1 MTTIELFQRLGL
13 ALAIGLLMGLER
25 GWEGRAEPEG
35 MRVAGI
41 RTFALIGLAGGAW
54 GVLGLQFGGSVPA
67 AAVLAF
73 AALIVAA
80 HIVRLRA
87 NPDVGITTEVA
98 ELVAFALALM
108 AVVGDMA
115 AAAAAAVVATA
126 LLNAK
131 EALHT
136 WVGHLNRLEMGAAI
150 RLLLIS
156 VVMLPLLPDQGYGPD
171 EILNPFTLW
180 LLVVMVAAI
189 SFAGYFAIKIAGPR
203 IGSLLTGLFGGIA
216 SSTALT
222 ISFARLGKTE
232 HEMQPALAA
241 GIALANATMYARLWV
256 IVALLNADL
265 ARHLA
270 PTMGAMALTGLAVTY
285 GLWRMRTVD
294 TRDCAARL
302 TNPFELG
309 MAIKFA
315 ALLAGVI
322 VAAKLMEHY
331 AGSTGLYAL
340 AGVAGL
346 ADVDAISLSMTELA
360 KHGATGPR
368 IAATVISIAV
378 FVNTG
383 VKAVWAGGL
392 CGGTLARRTTL
403 MAAAVIA
410 AGGLV
415 LWFTSRTG
423 L

>member
-25 GWEGRAEPEG
+25 GWEGRDEPEG

-115 AAAAAAVVATA
+115 AASAAAVVATA

-180 LLVVMVAAI
+180 LLVVMV
-189 SFAGYFAIKIAGPR
+189 
-203 IGSLLTGLFGGIA
+203 
-216 SSTALT
+216 
-222 ISFARLGKTE
+222 
-232 HEMQPALAA
+232 
-241 GIALANATMYARLWV
+241 
-256 IVALLNADL
+256 
-265 ARHLA
+265 
-270 PTMGAMALTGLAVTY
+270 
-285 GLWRMRTVD
+285 
-294 TRDCAARL
+294 
-302 TNPFELG
+302 
-309 MAIKFA
+309 
-315 ALLAGVI
+315 
-322 VAAKLMEHY
+322 
-331 AGSTGLYAL
+331 
-340 AGVAGL
+340 
-346 ADVDAISLSMTELA
+346 
-360 KHGATGPR
+360 
-368 IAATVISIAV
+368 
-378 FVNTG
+378 
-383 VKAVWAGGL
+383 
-392 CGGTLARRTTL
+392 GGTHPA
-403 MAAAVIA
+403 
-410 AGGLV
+410 
-415 LWFTSRTG
+415 
-423 L
+423 